1 MIHFV
6 GIEIH
11 VENLV
16 RQRCSWCG
24 EILEDVDLSLMM
36 SPEGSGPWK
45 GWEVG
50 ALLAVEGNGRW
61 IVKPTVF
68 RLPPGTCAEK
78 DLPRQLRI
86 VGAIK

>member
-1 MIHFV
+1 VIHFI
-6 GIEIH
+6 GLEMH
-11 VENLV
+11 VKTRV

-36 SPEGSGPWK
+36 VPAGSDGLWK

-61 IVKPTVF
+61 IVKPEVEG
-68 RLPPGTCAEK
+68 RLPLGTCAEK
-78 DLPRQLRI
+78 DLPKTLRL
-86 VGAIK
+86 VK

>member
-24 EILEDVDLSLMM
+24 EILEDVDLSLIMV
-36 SPEGSGPWK
+36 PEGSDGWTS
-45 GWEVG
+45 WEVG

-61 IVKPTVF
+61 IVKPEVEGQ
-68 RLPPGTCAEK
+68 LPLGTCAEK
-78 DLPRQLRI
+78 DLPKRLR
-86 VGAIK
+86 VVK